1 MSSITDISFGM
12 GGIFCNILQY
22 ILFFRKFID
31 KKSILKDN
39 VSVLFFND
47 AERKIER
54 ADNSMGSTIAQKI
67 IKAHLLSG
75 DMTVGSEVGLKIDQ
89 TLTQDATGTMAYL
102 EFEAIGVPRVKTEKS
117 VAYIDHNTL
126 QTGFEN
132 ADDHRFIQSVCKK
145 HGIYFSRPGNGIC
158 HQVHLERF
166 GKPGKTLIGSD
177 SHTPTGGG
185 IGMLAIGAGGLDV
198 AVAMGGG
205 AYYIPM
211 PKMVRINLTGRL
223 QPWVSA
229 KDIILEVLR
238 IMTVKGGVGKI
249 IEYGGE
255 GVKTLTVPERATIT
269 NMGAE
274 LGATTSVFP
283 SDEITREFMKAQ
295 GREEDWTE
303 LSSDEDAVFDEVID
317 IDLSKLV
324 PMAACPH
331 SPDNVK
337 AIEEIGPQKIDQ
349 VCIGSCTNSSYLDL
363 MRVASILK
371 GKTVHPDVSLAI
383 APGSKQVYNM
393 LAKNGALADIIEAGA
408 RILECACGPC
418 IGMGQSPNSKGI
430 SLRTFNRN
438 FEGRSGTR
446 DGQIYLVSPET
457 AAASALAGVFT
468 DPRTLG
474 EAVDIPLP
482 ARFDYNDN
490 MVIAPAAE
498 EEMDSVEV
506 LRGPNIKPY
515 PETAPLAE
523 DINARCSLKVGDNI
537 TTDHIMP
544 AGAKILPLRSNI
556 PAISQH
562 CFTVCDKDF
571 PMRAKALGKSIVVGG
586 ANYGQGSSRE
596 HAALAPLYLG
606 IKAVVVKSFA
616 RIHRAN
622 LVNAG
627 ILPLTF
633 VDPSDYDSINE
644 GDELS
649 LPGVRKMISQGKTKL
664 LLINKTQGRE
674 IPVLCELS
682 GRTKDIILAGGLLDY
697 TRNSK

>member
-1 MSSITDISFGM
+1 M
-12 GGIFCNILQY
+12 GY
-22 ILFFRKFID
+22 
-31 KKSILKDN
+31 
-39 VSVLFFND
+39 
-47 AERKIER
+47 
-54 ADNSMGSTIAQKI
+54 TIAQKI
-67 IKAHLLSG
+67 IKNHLLSG
-75 DMTVGSEVGLKIDQ
+75 EMTVGSDIGLRIDQ

-102 EFEAIGVPRVKTEKS
+102 EFEAIGIPRVKTEKS

-132 ADDHRFIQSVCKK
+132 ADDHRFIQTVAKK

-166 GKPGKTLIGSD
+166 GIPGKTLIGSD

-185 IGMLAIGAGGLDV
+185 IGMLAMGAGGLDV

-205 AYYIPM
+205 AYYITM
-211 PKMVRINLTGRL
+211 PKMVKVNLTGKL
-223 QPWVSA
+223 SAWVSA
-229 KDIILEVLR
+229 KDVILEVLR
-238 IMTVKGGVGKI
+238 IMSVKGGVGKI
-249 IEYGGE
+249 IEYAGE

-274 LGATTSVFP
+274 LGATTSIFP
-283 SDEITREFMKAQ
+283 SDEVTKEFLKAQ
-295 GREEDWTE
+295 GRECDWTE
-303 LSSDEDAVFDEVID
+303 LSSDPDAVYDEIID
-317 IDLSKLV
+317 IDLSKLA

-337 AIEEIGPQKIDQ
+337 TIEEIGPQKIDQ

-363 MRVASILK
+363 MRVAAILK
-371 GKTVHPDVSLAI
+371 GKTVCPSVSLAI

-393 LAKNGALADIIEAGA
+393 LALNGALGDLIAAGA

-418 IGMGQSPNSKGI
+418 IGMGQSPNSAGI

-438 FEGRSGTR
+438 FEGRSGTA

-457 AAASALAGVFT
+457 AAASALTGVFT

-474 EAVDIPLP
+474 EAVEIKLP
-482 ARFDYNDN
+482 EKFLINDN
-490 MVIAPAAE
+490 MVVAPIE
-498 EEMDSVEV
+498 EDKMDTVEV
-506 LRGPNIKPY
+506 LRGPNIKPF
-515 PETAPLAE
+515 PQTAPLE
-523 DINARCSLKVGDNI
+523 DTIEASCALKVGDNI

-571 PMRAKALGKSIVVGG
+571 PQRALALGKSIIVGG

-606 IKAVVVKSFA
+606 VKAVLVKSFA
-616 RIHRAN
+616 RIHKSN
-622 LVNAG
+622 LINAG

-633 VDPSDYDSINE
+633 ANADDYDKIAQ
-644 GDELS
+644 GDEIVIKDVKAKLEKGE
-649 LPGVRKMISQGKTKL
+649 PIVVTDVTKG
-664 LLINKTQGRE
+664 ID
-674 IPVLCELS
+674 IPVECELTD
-682 GRTKDIILAGGLLDY
+682 RTKAIIIAGGLLDY
-697 TRNSK
+697 TRESSK

>member
-1 MSSITDISFGM
+1 M
-12 GGIFCNILQY
+12 GF
-22 ILFFRKFID
+22 
-31 KKSILKDN
+31 
-39 VSVLFFND
+39 
-47 AERKIER
+47 
-54 ADNSMGSTIAQKI
+54 TIAQKI

-205 AYYIPM
+205 AYYISM
-211 PKMVRINLTGRL
+211 PKMVRINLTGKL

-238 IMTVKGGVGKI
+238 IMSVKGGVGKI
-249 IEYGGE
+249 VEYGGE

-283 SDEITREFMKAQ
+283 SDEITRKFMKAQ

-303 LSSDEDAVFDEVID
+303 LSADADAVYDEVID

-324 PMAACPH
+324 PAAACPH
-331 SPDNVK
+331 SPDNIK
-337 AIEEIGPQKIDQ
+337 TIEEIGPQKIDQ

-363 MRVASILK
+363 MRVAAILK
-371 GKTVHPDVSLAI
+371 GKTVADGVSLAI

-393 LAKNGALADIIEAGA
+393 LARNGALADIIEAGA

-457 AAASALAGVFT
+457 AAASALTGVFT

-474 EAVDIPLP
+474 DAVDIPLP
-482 ARFDYNDN
+482 EKFDFNDN
-490 MVIAPAAE
+490 MVIAPATE

-515 PETAPLAE
+515 PETAPLA
-523 DINARCSLKVGDNI
+523 DSINVPCSLKVGDNI

-571 PMRAKALGKSIVVGG
+571 PERAKKLGASIIVGG
-586 ANYGQGSSRE
+586 VNYGQGSSRE
-596 HAALAPLYLG
+596 HAALAPLYLCV
-606 IKAVVVKSFA
+606 KAVVVKSFA

-622 LVNAG
+622 LINAG

-633 VDPSDYDSINE
+633 VNEEDYDNISE

-649 LPGVRKMISQGKTKL
+649 LPDVRQLIADGKEE
-664 LLINKTQGRE
+664 LILVNKTNGKE
-674 IPVLCELS
+674 MKVLCELS
-682 GRTKDIILAGGLLDY
+682 YRTRDIILAGGLLDY
-697 TRNSK
+697 TRNNG

>member
-1 MSSITDISFGM
+1 M
-12 GGIFCNILQY
+12 GF
-22 ILFFRKFID
+22 
-31 KKSILKDN
+31 
-39 VSVLFFND
+39 
-47 AERKIER
+47 
-54 ADNSMGSTIAQKI
+54 TIAQKI
-67 IKAHLLSG
+67 IKSHLLSG
-75 DMTVGSEVGLKIDQ
+75 EMTVGSEVGLKIDQ

-205 AYYIPM
+205 AYYIQM
-211 PKMVRINLTGRL
+211 PKMVRINLSGKLR
-223 QPWVSA
+223 PWVSA

-238 IMTVKGGVGKI
+238 IMSVKGGVGKI

-295 GREEDWTE
+295 GREEDWTA
-303 LSSDEDAVFDEVID
+303 LAPDEDAVYDEVIN
-317 IDLSKLV
+317 IDLSTLV

-337 AIEEIGPQKIDQ
+337 TIEEIGAQKVDQ

-363 MRVASILK
+363 MRVAAILK

-457 AAASALAGVFT
+457 AAASALTGVFT

-474 EAVDIPLP
+474 DAVNIPLP
-482 ARFDYNDN
+482 EKFDYNDN
-490 MVIAPAAE
+490 MIVAPAPV

-523 DINARCSLKVGDNI
+523 SISVPCSLKVGDNI

-571 PMRAKALGKSIVVGG
+571 PKRAERLGESIIVGG
-586 ANYGQGSSRE
+586 VNYGQGSSRE

-622 LVNAG
+622 LINAG

-633 VDPSDYDSINE
+633 VNEADYDNINE
-644 GDELS
+644 GDELA
-649 LPGVRKMISQGKTKL
+649 LPNVRKMIEAGKTKL
-664 LLINKTQGRE
+664 LLINRTQGKE

-697 TRNSK
+697 TRNAK